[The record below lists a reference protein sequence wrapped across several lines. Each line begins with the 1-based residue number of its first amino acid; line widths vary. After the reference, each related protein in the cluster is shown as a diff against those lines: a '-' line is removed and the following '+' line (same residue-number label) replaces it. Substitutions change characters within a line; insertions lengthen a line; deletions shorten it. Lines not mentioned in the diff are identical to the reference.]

1 MPQQYPVLHQQQQQ
15 QQQPYI
21 TETYV
26 PSDNSTLNM
35 FPSPRQPTYNNYSQ
49 YPTYQP
55 TQTQTQPQPQN
66 TSPTNN
72 KADFQRFYGPV
83 S

>member
-1 MPQQYPVLHQQQQQ
+1 
-15 QQQPYI
+15 
-21 TETYV
+21 
-26 PSDNSTLNM
+26 M